1 MVDDV
6 LDVWSIIMRYLV
18 TGGAGFVGSHAVL
31 ALLDAGHDVVVLDNL
46 STGYREAI
54 PAGVPLY
61 EVDLLDE
68 NSVSAVVAQGPWDGV
83 LHFAALSLVGESMR
97 DPFHYLRQNYLTAL
111 NLVRA
116 CVTYGVK
123 KIIFSSTAALFG
135 GPERLKPIS
144 ETAPVQPGSPYGESK
159 FMIER
164 VLHWAD
170 TIYGVRS
177 ACLRYF
183 NAAGA
188 DPQGRAGEDHR
199 PETHLI
205 PLTIDAAL
213 GKRPSLRLFGTDY
226 PTPDGSCIRDYI
238 HVTDLADAH
247 VKALGQIEHR
257 SVTYNI
263 GNGEGYSNLE
273 VIRSVERVSGR
284 KVPWEIAPRR
294 AGDPSVLVADA
305 TTLRSETGW
314 TPQFGELDRIVET
327 ALRWRQNHPNGYS
340 G

>member
-116 CVTYGVK
+116 CVTYL
-123 KIIFSSTAALFG
+123 S
-135 GPERLKPIS
+135 
-144 ETAPVQPGSPYGESK
+144 
-159 FMIER
+159 
-164 VLHWAD
+164 
-170 TIYGVRS
+170 
-177 ACLRYF
+177 
-183 NAAGA
+183 
-188 DPQGRAGEDHR
+188 
-199 PETHLI
+199 LI
-205 PLTIDAAL
+205 HI
-213 GKRPSLRLFGTDY
+213 
-226 PTPDGSCIRDYI
+226 
-238 HVTDLADAH
+238 
-247 VKALGQIEHR
+247 
-257 SVTYNI
+257 
-263 GNGEGYSNLE
+263 
-273 VIRSVERVSGR
+273 
-284 KVPWEIAPRR
+284 
-294 AGDPSVLVADA
+294 
-305 TTLRSETGW
+305 
-314 TPQFGELDRIVET
+314 
-327 ALRWRQNHPNGYS
+327 
-340 G
+340 

>member
-1 MVDDV
+1 
-6 LDVWSIIMRYLV
+6 MRYLV
-18 TGGAGFVGSHAVL
+18 TGGAGFVGSHVVL

-46 STGYREAI
+46 STGYREAV
-54 PAGVPLY
+54 PAGVPFHK
-61 EVDLLDE
+61 VDLLDYAAT
-68 NSVSAVVAQGPWDGV
+68 SAVVAQGEWDGV
-83 LHFAALSLVGESMR
+83 LHFAALSLVGDSMR

-111 NLVRA
+111 NLVQICA
-116 CVTYGVK
+116 GQGVR
-123 KIIFSSTAALFG
+123 KIVFSSTAALFG
-135 GPERLKPIS
+135 GPERLDPIP

-170 TIYGVRS
+170 AIYGLRS

-213 GKRPSLRLFGTDY
+213 GRRPALKLFGTDY
-226 PTPDGSCIRDYI
+226 PTRDGSCVRDYI

-247 VKALGQIEHR
+247 IRALAQIDHR

-263 GNGEGYSNLE
+263 GNGQGYSNLE
-273 VIRSVERVSGR
+273 IIQSVERVSGR
-284 KVPWEIAPRR
+284 KVPWEPAPRR
-294 AGDPSVLVADA
+294 EGDPALLVADS
-305 TTLRSETGW
+305 TTLKNDTGW
-314 TPQFGELDRIVET
+314 TPRFGDIDSIVET
-327 ALRWRQNHPNGYS
+327 ALRWRESHPHGY
-340 G
+340 GG

>member
-1 MVDDV
+1 
-6 LDVWSIIMRYLV
+6 MRYLV
-18 TGGAGFVGSHAVL
+18 TGGAGFVGSHVVL

-46 STGYREAI
+46 STGYREAV
-54 PAGVPLY
+54 PAGVPFHK
-61 EVDLLDE
+61 VDLLDYAATL
-68 NSVSAVVAQGPWDGV
+68 AVVAQGEWDGV
-83 LHFAALSLVGESMR
+83 LHFAALSLVGDSMR

-111 NLVRA
+111 NLVQICA
-116 CVTYGVK
+116 GKGVR
-123 KIIFSSTAALFG
+123 KIVFSSTAALFG
-135 GPERLKPIS
+135 GPERLDPIP
-144 ETAPVQPGSPYGESK
+144 EIAPVQPGSPYGESK

-170 TIYGVRS
+170 AIYGLRS

-213 GKRPSLRLFGTDY
+213 GRRPALKLFGTDY
-226 PTPDGSCIRDYI
+226 PTRDGSCVRDYI

-247 VKALGQIEHR
+247 IRALAQIDHR

-263 GNGEGYSNLE
+263 GNGQGYSNLE
-273 VIRSVERVSGR
+273 IIQSVERVSGR
-284 KVPWEIAPRR
+284 KVPWEPAPRR
-294 AGDPSVLVADA
+294 EGDPALLVADS
-305 TTLRSETGW
+305 TTLRNDTGW
-314 TPQFGELDRIVET
+314 TPRFGDIDSIVET
-327 ALRWRQNHPNGYS
+327 ALRWRESHPHGYR